1 MASWKPYGMAL
12 VPGGSFILGKSDSD
26 LANVEDAPTK
36 NGYCSFFLHGWNRNH
51 Q

>member
-1 MASWKPYGMAL
+1 MAL

-36 NGYCSFFLHGWNRNH
+36 RLLFVLSTWMKQKSPIVSTENL
-51 Q
+51 